1 MGVIRW
7 LLIIFLFYL
16 IVKVLRGF
24 IAPKPGE
31 VGKSPKTAGR
41 DNRELIQDPYCG
53 VYFPR
58 SEGVAHLVD
67 GQVLYFHTTECRDKY
82 LETRRGGPKGGSE

>member
-1 MGVIRW
+1 MRW
-7 LLIIFLFYL
+7 LIIIFLFYL

-24 IAPKPGE
+24 LAPKPGE
-31 VGKSPKTAGR
+31 VGRRPKADER
-41 DNRELIQDPYCG
+41 DRLELVQDSYCG

-67 GQVLYFHTTECRDKY
+67 GQVLYFHTAECRDKY
-82 LETRRGGPKGGSE
+82 IETHRGKPKGGSE